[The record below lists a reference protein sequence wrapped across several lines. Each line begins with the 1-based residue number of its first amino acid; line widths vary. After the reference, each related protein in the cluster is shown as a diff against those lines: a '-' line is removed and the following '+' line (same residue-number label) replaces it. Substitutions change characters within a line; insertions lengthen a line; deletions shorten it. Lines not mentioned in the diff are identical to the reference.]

1 MDRKHVIAGL
11 GIMLVPGLLQAANKK
26 VKETHKEKKMNVLF
40 ILSDD
45 LRPTLGCYSDPYA
58 ITPNMDAIASRGVV
72 FHNAYCQQAVSN
84 PSRASMLTGL
94 RPDQTGV
101 TDLFTNFRIENPRTV
116 TLPQLFKDNGYYTAG
131 TGKVFHTLKGDFDS
145 VSWTEFIPLERRGYL
160 LPGSLPPKGGKGVS
174 YEAADVRDNR
184 YPDGEITDNAV
195 QLIKK
200 AAKSSDPFF
209 LAIGYIKPH
218 LPFNAPKKYWD
229 MYRDT
234 VFGITHRE
242 RPAGSPE
249 IAFHNSNELRG
260 YVDIPDKGSFTSEL
274 EQELWRGYYACVSYV
289 DTQVGKLLEALR
301 TYGLEENTIIVLWGD
316 HGYHLGEQELWCK
329 STNFELDTRVPLVI
343 SVPAAK
349 GMGAMNTSVV
359 EVVDIYPT
367 LADYCRLESPGEL
380 AGLSLKGVIEDRG
393 NNWGHMAFSQF
404 VRPYGAISKPIKTHM
419 GYSVRTPQWRFTAWY
434 DLATGNID
442 EKELY
447 LIGSQGIET
456 RNLAGNPQYTQV
468 EKELLESVE
477 NYKNGIYTK

>member
-174 YEAADVRDNR
+174 YEAADVRGRGNHRQCRATDQKS
-184 YPDGEITDNAV
+184 GEI
-195 QLIKK
+195 IR
-200 AAKSSDPFF
+200 PF
-209 LAIGYIKPH
+209 
-218 LPFNAPKKYWD
+218 LPRNRVDQTAPALQCSEK
-229 MYRDT
+229 
-234 VFGITHRE
+234 I
-242 RPAGSPE
+242 
-249 IAFHNSNELRG
+249 LG
-260 YVDIPDKGSFTSEL
+260 YVPGYGIRHHPQGASGRKSRNSFS
-274 EQELWRGYYACVSYV
+274 
-289 DTQVGKLLEALR
+289 
-301 TYGLEENTIIVLWGD
+301 
-316 HGYHLGEQELWCK
+316 
-329 STNFELDTRVPLVI
+329 
-343 SVPAAK
+343 
-349 GMGAMNTSVV
+349 
-359 EVVDIYPT
+359 
-367 LADYCRLESPGEL
+367 
-380 AGLSLKGVIEDRG
+380 
-393 NNWGHMAFSQF
+393 
-404 VRPYGAISKPIKTHM
+404 
-419 GYSVRTPQWRFTAWY
+419 
-434 DLATGNID
+434 
-442 EKELY
+442 
-447 LIGSQGIET
+447 
-456 RNLAGNPQYTQV
+456 
-468 EKELLESVE
+468 
-477 NYKNGIYTK
+477 